1 MKNLKLFIISGGP
14 GTGKTSIIKEL
25 SKKFKVLPESA
36 RAVGENDARFMGK
49 SVKEINQ
56 QEFQDAIFEFQKK
69 EIENL
74 VKDEGEVIFSDRGL
88 GDALAYCCV
97 RKLKVS
103 KKMLDYTKKFKYA
116 GVFVLDFL
124 DNYVRDTLRQES
136 KEEQEKIHEMII
148 ETYKELG
155 YKPIIVPFMSVEE
168 RVRFIL
174 SKINNSD
181 KK

>member
-1 MKNLKLFIISGGP
+1 LK
-14 GTGKTSIIKEL
+14 
-25 SKKFKVLPESA
+25 
-36 RAVGENDARFMGK
+36 R
-49 SVKEINQ
+49 
-56 QEFQDAIFEFQKK
+56 
-69 EIENL
+69 
-74 VKDEGEVIFSDRGL
+74 EGIVFTDRGL
-88 GDALAYCCV
+88 GDTLAYCRV

-103 KKMLDYTKKFKYA
+103 KEMLDYTKKFKYA